1 MPSTTNLQKMSD
13 DPIRI
18 FSPLGYNGIEQ
29 TVRMR
34 LLGWDRKVVVKP
46 LSEIQARDLG
56 AELLGE
62 LIVLLGAIAITSF
75 EYNRSSRK
83 EKAKEKVQNDKLLYL
98 QKQISD
104 LKTDIEKDR
113 EVNLKLTNVVRTLV
127 EKMEDGAKT

>member
-1 MPSTTNLQKMSD
+1 
-13 DPIRI
+13 
-18 FSPLGYNGIEQ
+18 
-29 TVRMR
+29 MR